1 MHRTLIYA
9 VLVLTIFTLPSCRKR
24 AAAAPPLPPAQP
36 APPPPPSPV
45 ISLTADRTAVEEG
58 DSATLSWK
66 TENAASVQI
75 SELGDV
81 EPNGSAQV
89 TPRSPTTYTATAVGP
104 GGTASDTVRIT
115 VNARPTPPAPPEP
128 SKPTVT
134 IEDDFRNNIQDV
146 YFDYDRA
153 TVRPD
158 QVPKLEVLLGWLRE
172 HPANSIV
179 IEGHCDERG
188 SEEYNLGLGDSRASS
203 ARSYLANAGIS
214 GDRLRII
221 SYGEERPICRE
232 ENESCW
238 SRNRRAHFVLSVP

>member
-128 SKPTVT
+128 SKPTKKRSDPCSRHWT
-134 IEDDFRNNIQDV
+134 GSTTDCRNVD
-146 YFDYDRA
+146 
-153 TVRPD
+153 T
-158 QVPKLEVLLGWLRE
+158 
-172 HPANSIV
+172 
-179 IEGHCDERG
+179 
-188 SEEYNLGLGDSRASS
+188 
-203 ARSYLANAGIS
+203 
-214 GDRLRII
+214 
-221 SYGEERPICRE
+221 
-232 ENESCW
+232 
-238 SRNRRAHFVLSVP
+238 